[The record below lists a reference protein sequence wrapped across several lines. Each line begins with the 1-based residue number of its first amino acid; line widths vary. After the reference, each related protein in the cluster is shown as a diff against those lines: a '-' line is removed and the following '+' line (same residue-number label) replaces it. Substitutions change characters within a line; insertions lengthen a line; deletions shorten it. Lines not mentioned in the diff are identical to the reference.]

1 MEVQKKVKAGWIQLK
16 NVPKHVLVCQP
27 CSLLELTIMEQI
39 DANQKTKAA
48 NVYAKPVQ
56 EMMELVT
63 WSITK
68 VIVST
73 NLEHPVSIKFDLQL
87 VSIKILYT
95 VYICT

>member
-27 CSLLELTIMEQI
+27 CSLLEPTIMEQI
-39 DANQKTKAA
+39 DANQKTTKAA
-48 NVYAKPVQ
+48 NVYVKPVQ

-73 NLEHPVSIKFDLQL
+73 NLEHPVSIKFHLHFFSRNKLL
-87 VSIKILYT
+87 VTKS
-95 VYICT
+95 

>member
-1 MEVQKKVKAGWIQLK
+1 M
-16 NVPKHVLVCQP
+16 NVPKHAKGCQP
-27 CSLLELTIMEQI
+27 CSPLAQTIMEQI
-39 DANQKTKAA
+39 DANQKTTKAA
-48 NVYAKPVQ
+48 NVYVKPVQ

-87 VSIKILYT
+87 VSIKTYWEIILYT